1 MFNGRAVQTVHCTK
15 KSSKWALIFQQ
26 NIATYLHLLY
36 IVYRPIHCSK
46 LTKVKP
52 GSQTWGSTSAGTKRG
67 NNIQSGLR
75 TLQIIW
81 CANLHDMYSKWG
93 NHRSSLPGSRTFVFL
108 GCSAKSWLNPHVC
121 IQNMFLLP
129 SPYPDVAIAL
139 PRAIND
145 SPPPPVL
152 LSSIPESSYWFL
164 NLHLSTRGVLDKR
177 WIKDDRYS
185 KVRGTSIAG
194 YLGMLELV

>member
-1 MFNGRAVQTVHCTK
+1 MRIKWKKLPTWHAVPQFLKYTNAVFKLCMFNGRAVQTVHCTK

-145 SPPPPVL
+145 SPPPPQFYYH
-152 LSSIPESSYWFL
+152 PFL
-164 NLHLSTRGVLDKR
+164 RVPIGS
-177 WIKDDRYS
+177 
-185 KVRGTSIAG
+185 
-194 YLGMLELV
+194 